1 MSPSAEAAERRF
13 PAVFGCRRTSVGTT
27 EYLLGMYVAG
37 VIRGTTAE
45 VRDVVRARTPT
56 HSRLRD
62 RLVGIAL
69 ATIGF
74 DLLCA
79 VLAFVFEHDA
89 KQTQVTSFG
98 SALFWT
104 STQLL
109 TVSSS
114 IQNPISTPARLL
126 DVAMEVYAITV
137 VASLA
142 GAMGAFMVKRGSELE
157 HAAERAKDAA
167 EHPRVH
173 GTTGS

>member
-1 MSPSAEAAERRF
+1 VLHGLPG
-13 PAVFGCRRTSVGTT
+13 VFGCRRTSVRIT
-27 EYLLGMYVAG
+27 EYLVGMYVAG
-37 VIRGTTAE
+37 VIRNTAAE
-45 VRDVVRARTPT
+45 IRDVARARTPT

-109 TVSSS
+109 SVSSS

-142 GAMGAFMVKRGSELE
+142 GAMGAFMVKRGAELE
-157 HAAERAKDAA
+157 QAADRAKNAA
-167 EHPRVH
+167 EHRVH
-173 GTTGS
+173 GTTAG

>member
-1 MSPSAEAAERRF
+1 
-13 PAVFGCRRTSVGTT
+13 
-27 EYLLGMYVAG
+27 MYVG
-37 VIRGTTAE
+37 RVIRNTAAE
-45 VRDVVRARTPT
+45 VRDVIRAQTPT

-69 ATIGF
+69 VTIGL
-74 DLLCA
+74 DLLFA

-89 KQTQVTSFG
+89 KQTQITSFG

-142 GAMGAFMVKRGSELE
+142 GAMGAFMVKRGAEIE
-157 HAAERAKDAA
+157 QAADRAKHAAEQR
-167 EHPRVH
+167 RVH
-173 GTTGS
+173 GATAG

>member
-1 MSPSAEAAERRF
+1 M
-13 PAVFGCRRTSVGTT
+13 
-27 EYLLGMYVAG
+27 
-37 VIRGTTAE
+37 
-45 VRDVVRARTPT
+45 
-56 HSRLRD
+56 
-62 RLVGIAL
+62 GIAL

-79 VLAFVFEHDA
+79 VLAFVFEHHA
-89 KQTQVTSFG
+89 KQTQVTSLG

-114 IQNPISTPARLL
+114 VQNPISTPARLL

-142 GAMGAFMVKRGSELE
+142 GAMGAFMVKRGAELE
-157 HAAERAKDAA
+157 HAAERAKSAV
-167 EHPRVH
+167 EHHRGVAPSSH
-173 GTTGS
+173 S

>member
-1 MSPSAEAAERRF
+1 
-13 PAVFGCRRTSVGTT
+13 
-27 EYLLGMYVAG
+27 MYVSG
-37 VIRGTTAE
+37 VIRNTAE
-45 VRDVVRARTPT
+45 EVRGVVRAQTPT

-69 ATIGF
+69 VTIGV

-79 VLAFVFEHDA
+79 VLALVFEHDA
-89 KQTQVTSFG
+89 KQTQITSFG

-114 IQNPISTPARLL
+114 IQNPISTPGRLL

-137 VASLA
+137 IASLA
-142 GAMGAFMVKRGSELE
+142 GAMGAFMTKRGAELE
-157 HAAERAKDAA
+157 QAAERAKNA
-167 EHPRVH
+167 R
-173 GTTGS
+173 

>member
-1 MSPSAEAAERRF
+1 
-13 PAVFGCRRTSVGTT
+13 
-27 EYLLGMYVAG
+27 MYVAG
-37 VIRGTTAE
+37 VVRNTAAE
-45 VRDVVRARTPT
+45 VRDVVRAQTPT

-69 ATIGF
+69 VTIGF

-79 VLAFVFEHDA
+79 VLALVFEHTA

-142 GAMGAFMVKRGSELE
+142 GAMGAFMVKRGAEIDE
-157 HAAERAKDAA
+157 AAERAKKVA
-167 EHPRVH
+167 EDHRAH
-173 GTTGS
+173 GTTRG

>member
-1 MSPSAEAAERRF
+1 VYA
-13 PAVFGCRRTSVGTT
+13 
-27 EYLLGMYVAG
+27 AG
-37 VIRGTTAE
+37 VIRTTATE
-45 VRDVVRARTPT
+45 VRDVVRAQTPT

-69 ATIGF
+69 VTVGV

-79 VLAFVFEHDA
+79 VLALVFEHHA

-114 IQNPISTPARLL
+114 IQNPISTLGRLL
-126 DVAMEVYAITV
+126 DVGMEIYAITV

-142 GAMGAFMVKRGSELE
+142 GAMGAFMVKRGAEIE
-157 HAAERAKDAA
+157 QAAEKAKGAA
-167 EHPRVH
+167 ELHSAGRPPA
-173 GTTGS
+173 G